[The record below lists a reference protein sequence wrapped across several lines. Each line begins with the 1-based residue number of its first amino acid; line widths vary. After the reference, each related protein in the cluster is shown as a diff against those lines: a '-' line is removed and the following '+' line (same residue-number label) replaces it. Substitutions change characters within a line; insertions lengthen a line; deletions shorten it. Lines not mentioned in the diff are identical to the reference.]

1 LPIPFHAFQERDYEI
16 EGFRPDG
23 GECKADA
30 TSDPHDPGRWSAS
43 DPISTGFIHTSKYA
57 RLVEETRPVR
67 DIDVEASDAIVV
79 AGGQGPVF
87 TFEKAK
93 DLHVKFAAFY
103 EAGKIAAA
111 LCHGASIL
119 RYAMMKGRSPLV
131 RGKISTG
138 FFNMEEEQTK

>member
-1 LPIPFHAFQERDYEI
+1 LV
-16 EGFRPDG
+16 G
-23 GECKADA
+23 GDL
-30 TSDPHDPGRWSAS
+30 
-43 DPISTGFIHTSKYA
+43 ISTGFIHTPKYA

-93 DLHVKFAAFY
+93 DLHVKLAAFY
-103 EAGKIAAA
+103 EAGKVAA
-111 LCHGASIL
+111 LCHGVSIL

-131 RGKISTG
+131 ARHSDYDSLDVR
-138 FFNMEEEQTK
+138 E